1 MNSRG
6 MNALKAVFREVAGL
20 FIEDGS
26 LALEIIAVVVL
37 AGVLARLLPDS
48 PAVAGGI
55 LLIGCLAV
63 LGANVARAAR
73 R

>member
-1 MNSRG
+1 

-20 FIEDGS
+20 FVEDGS
-26 LALEIIAVVVL
+26 LALEIIAIVVL
-37 AGVLARLLPDS
+37 ASVCASLLPES
-48 PAVAGGI
+48 PSVAGGI
-55 LLIGCLAV
+55 LLFGCLGV

>member
-1 MNSRG
+1 MNS
-6 MNALKAVFREVAGL
+6 LKAVLREVAGL
-20 FIEDGS
+20 FVEDGA

-37 AGVLARLLPDS
+37 AGVLARLLPDN

-55 LLIGCLAV
+55 LVIGCLGV